1 MNAKVP
7 TIIVNIINFMFDA
20 FKKSIWIGF
29 IKLKKARKDGS
40 LVRTSD

>member
-1 MNAKVP
+1 MINNN
-7 TIIVNIINFMFDA
+7 VNL
-20 FKKSIWIGF
+20 WIEF